1 MAAGLGRGATRVC
14 VLCVNALYDR
24 AGAPA
29 AARRVRPA
37 ARGAVV
43 VARRPEGLSSV
54 STPNPVIVASHKSR
68 AALLYRLVKSPC
80 CTSCGRRAPF
90 GAGLVALGRGVNP
103 RPRL

>member
-29 AARRVRPA
+29 AAWRVRPA

-43 VARRPEGLSSV
+43 AARRPEGLSR
-54 STPNPVIVASHKSR
+54 SR
-68 AALLYRLVKSPC
+68 RQIRSSWQVTSP
-80 CTSCGRRAPF
+80 AP
-90 GAGLVALGRGVNP
+90 P
-103 RPRL
+103 SYIDS

>member
-29 AARRVRPA
+29 AAWRVRPA

-43 VARRPEGLSSV
+43 ARKNL
-54 STPNPVIVASHKSR
+54 ADLAH
-68 AALLYRLVKSPC
+68 AAGVVLPPL
-80 CTSCGRRAPF
+80 RRAPPTR
-90 GAGLVALGRGVNP
+90 GAG
-103 RPRL
+103 

>member
-43 VARRPEGLSSV
+43 ARKNL
-54 STPNPVIVASHKSR
+54 ADLAR
-68 AALLYRLVKSPC
+68 AA
-80 CTSCGRRAPF
+80 
-90 GAGLVALGRGVNP
+90 GVVLPPLEKNNK
-103 RPRL
+103 

>member
-43 VARRPEGLSSV
+43 ARKNLADLARAG
-54 STPNPVIVASHKSR
+54 ASAGDPMTDDREIR
-68 AALLYRLVKSPC
+68 AQESLDLTEIYKMFYGIRS
-80 CTSCGRRAPF
+80 
-90 GAGLVALGRGVNP
+90 
-103 RPRL
+103 